1 MQGSAVL
8 GRLPFVHGSHP
19 PWPRV
24 PFGPPE
30 RRRVDLLD
38 VALVAVPVVVVIF
51 TFLLANLL

>member
-1 MQGSAVL
+1 ML